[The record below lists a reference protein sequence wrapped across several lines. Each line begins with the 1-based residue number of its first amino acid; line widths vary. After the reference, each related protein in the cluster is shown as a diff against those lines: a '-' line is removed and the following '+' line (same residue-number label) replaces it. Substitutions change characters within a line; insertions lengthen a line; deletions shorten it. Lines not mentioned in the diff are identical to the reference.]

1 MSIDISVHKKPYKN
15 GILLAA
21 TKNSAFTLGA
31 MIANITD
38 VMSAEVDIFYIVHD
52 GFSASEIEAL
62 NRVASGVEV
71 KFISFTKEDFI
82 SKIKVYG
89 ECKNILNSPFFS
101 RWTHMAYGMFEPLLL
116 LNECKRIIYLDF
128 DIMLLRGISEL
139 FELKGYC
146 FAAHRGKSLL
156 NPTLKGYEG
165 EFKNARVYRSGIVV
179 YYDNLPNP
187 QECYE
192 QIYRLSAHHGIN
204 DQGVLSLLILSAK
217 FKTKELGYEYTG
229 STYWRK
235 SIGYPIIHA
244 WGKDGRFWNNELV
257 YQFWG
262 RIWSKYYQRWLE
274 CGGSEYKGGFI
285 CRANYCIE
293 RIRYHLAYK
302 LGYAMVENHSTLL
315 GKFKLPFILLGIV
328 WKHRARQREYL
339 KIIKVKPWLKVPP
352 MEYYEDYKEA
362 LKEKQSVPYR
372 LGLALIN
379 AGKNWYIGGF
389 FKLYEEIKKIKAEQ
403 KRPKN

>member
-1 MSIDISVHKKPYKN
+1 MYAKPYKN

-21 TKNSAFTLGA
+21 TRNSAFTLGT

-38 VMSAEVDIFYIVHD
+38 VMSGVVDIFYIVHD
-52 GFSASEIEAL
+52 GFSISEIEAL
-62 NRVASGVEV
+62 NRVANGVKV

-82 SKIKVYG
+82 SKIKAHSD
-89 ECKNILNSPFFS
+89 CKNILNSPFFS

-116 LNECKRIIYLDF
+116 LEECRCIIYLDF
-128 DIMLLRGISEL
+128 DIMLLRGIGEL

-165 EFKNARVYRSGIVV
+165 EFKNARVYRSGIVA

-187 QECYE
+187 KECYE
-192 QIYRLSAHHGIN
+192 QIYSLSSHYGIN
-204 DQGVLSLLILSAK
+204 DQGVLSLLILGAK

-235 SIGYPIIHA
+235 SINYPIIHA

-262 RIWSKYYQRWLE
+262 RIWSKYYQCWLD
-274 CGGSEYKGGFI
+274 CGGSEYRGGFI

-302 LGYAMVENHSTLL
+302 LGYAMIENHSTLL
-315 GKFKLPFILLGIV
+315 GKFKLPFILLSIA
-328 WKHRARQREYL
+328 WKHRVRQREYL
-339 KIIKVKPWLKVPP
+339 EIIKTKPWLKVPP
-352 MEYYEDYKEA
+352 IEYYEDYKEA
-362 LKEKQSVPYR
+362 LKEKQSAPYR

-379 AGKNWYIGGF
+379 ASKRWYSGGF
-389 FKLYEEIKKIKAEQ
+389 FRLYVEIKKIKLEKGA
-403 KRPKN
+403 KN

>member
-1 MSIDISVHKKPYKN
+1 MQTQAHCRPSQRTILRAFVRVIHTAN
-15 GILLAA
+15 GGVCHARNTGLDAA
-21 TKNSAFTLGA
+21 TWQTLLMLA
-31 MIANITD
+31 
-38 VMSAEVDIFYIVHD
+38 IVCVLVYL
-52 GFSASEIEAL
+52 AI
-62 NRVASGVEV
+62 V
-71 KFISFTKEDFI
+71 K
-82 SKIKVYG
+82 G
-89 ECKNILNSPFFS
+89 
-101 RWTHMAYGMFEPLLL
+101 FEPLLL
-116 LNECKRIIYLDF
+116 LDECERIIYLDF
-128 DIMLLRGISEL
+128 DIMLLRGIGEL

-204 DQGVLSLLILSAK
+204 DQGVLSLLILGAK

-274 CGGSEYKGGFI
+274 CGGSDYKGGFI

-293 RIRYHLAYK
+293 RISGNSNIRSCRY
-302 LGYAMVENHSTLL
+302 
-315 GKFKLPFILLGIV
+315 F
-328 WKHRARQREYL
+328 
-339 KIIKVKPWLKVPP
+339 
-352 MEYYEDYKEA
+352 YY
-362 LKEKQSVPYR
+362 
-372 LGLALIN
+372 
-379 AGKNWYIGGF
+379 
-389 FKLYEEIKKIKAEQ
+389 
-403 KRPKN
+403 